1 MAEALY
7 RKYRPQVFEDVVGQE
22 PIERT
27 LKNAIA
33 QDKVSH
39 AYLFCGPRGTGKTT
53 TARLLAKAL
62 LCQSGP
68 TPDPDGTCE
77 DCRLVA
83 EGLHPDVYE
92 LDAASRTGVEN
103 VREEIISRVQFAPTR
118 GRSKVYII
126 DEVHMLSVAAFNAL
140 LKTLEEPPPHVVFV
154 LCTTDPQ
161 KVPETIHSRC
171 QRFDFR
177 RITPES
183 MVSRLG
189 AICIA
194 EDVEFEGEALD
205 LIAHRAEGGLRNA
218 LTSLEQIIA
227 FENGKVTLAGAERL
241 LGSIDSNDMAE
252 IVRHVGRRDVA
263 SCFRWTAAYVETG
276 ADLAQFVRDM
286 AERVRNLYV
295 LSLVGDDVDL
305 EINETTRH
313 ELIDELQWF
322 GPDRLARLMGV
333 LGDLSSELKTSSNP
347 RLAFEIAL
355 TRMVRPDSDLT
366 LEALAERIEALESGY
381 SAVAHVVPGQ
391 PLHNASLNP
400 IEDDEIAGQAFD
412 AETNFAPQ
420 PQDSPKVR
428 VHMMGSAKVQP
439 SREFK
444 ITADDFPM
452 QNHGAQPGQTYAS
465 ERSSAPK
472 HARADSMDSYA
483 MTQENAPSGTAPLA
497 AETSSESPDAG
508 KLAMLSNPATV
519 QRIWQA
525 ALSAVKKQKQ
535 AYGVLF
541 MNTKARFDE
550 SAATLRV
557 VFPAEA
563 AFAYSAVQKPEV
575 QDALANALAHAV
587 GTPVPFTYGRAD
599 QQDAPKSQRTPD
611 VQAETQ
617 PQRKTAVQPN
627 SAVTARSGAMGQH
640 FADDGAMRGSHA
652 ASPEAHV
659 APLETHVAPP
669 EAQAVSP
676 EARIRPPE
684 AQAAPP
690 AADMPPYDDLP
701 PYEEVPYEEIP
712 YEDIAYNAAP
722 YDAAPFKASD
732 APASNPSASVP
743 PAQSSAAPN
752 EAQTKEPTDVEALLQ
767 AGFGGG
773 VIFSEVDN

>member
-62 LCQSGP
+62 LCQAGP
-68 TPDPDGTCE
+68 TPEPDGTCE
-77 DCRLVA
+77 DCRLIA

-118 GRSKVYII
+118 GRSKIYII
-126 DEVHMLSVAAFNAL
+126 DEVHMLSTAAFNAL
-140 LKTLEEPPPHVVFV
+140 LKTLEEPPSHVVFV

-177 RITPES
+177 RIAPES

-194 EDVEFEGEALD
+194 EGVEFEGEALD
-205 LIAHRAEGGLRNA
+205 LVAHRAEGGLRNA

-252 IVRHVGRRDVA
+252 IVSSVGERDIA

-286 AERVRNLYV
+286 AEHIRNLYV
-295 LSLVGDDVDL
+295 LALVGDDVELD
-305 EINETTRH
+305 ISETTRH
-313 ELIDELQWF
+313 QMISELQWF

-366 LEALAERIEALESGY
+366 LESLAERIEALEGGY
-381 SAVAHVVPGQ
+381 SAVAHVLPGTSMQAANADRMSEGYAVIEPFEESVPAQ
-391 PLHNASLNP
+391 MPVSAH
-400 IEDDEIAGQAFD
+400 
-412 AETNFAPQ
+412 PQ
-420 PQDSPKVR
+420 
-428 VHMMGSAKVQP
+428 
-439 SREFK
+439 
-444 ITADDFPM
+444 
-452 QNHGAQPGQTYAS
+452 GAQPESVQPQFREQVREQVQEIPRWEETAGEEQLSREAQQTMPNS
-465 ERSSAPK
+465 
-472 HARADSMDSYA
+472 
-483 MTQENAPSGTAPLA
+483 
-497 AETSSESPDAG
+497 G
-508 KLAMLSNPATV
+508 KLAILENPATV
-519 QRIWQA
+519 QRVWQA
-525 ALSAVKKQKQ
+525 ALSSIKKQKQ

-541 MNTKARFDE
+541 MNAKASFDAGTQ
-550 SAATLRV
+550 SLRV
-557 VFPAEA
+557 AFPAEA
-563 AFAYSAVQKPEV
+563 AFAYNAVQKAEV
-575 QDALANALAHAV
+575 QEALAAALAHAV
-587 GTPVPFTYGRAD
+587 GGEVPFRYEQTGQSGSTESRQVASRSQVQVQPQPQPQMQPIVQAQPHAQAEPQV
-599 QQDAPKSQRTPD
+599 QQQVQPQPQVQVQPTVQAQPQVQMQPQQQPQAQPQPQLQEQRTQNRAQFEPS
-611 VQAETQ
+611 VQVQ
-617 PQRKTAVQPN
+617 PQ
-627 SAVTARSGAMGQH
+627 S
-640 FADDGAMRGSHA
+640 
-652 ASPEAHV
+652 
-659 APLETHVAPP
+659 
-669 EAQAVSP
+669 
-676 EARIRPPE
+676 
-684 AQAAPP
+684 PP
-690 AADMPPYDDLP
+690 AFDDYPPYDDIVP
-701 PYEEVPYEEIP
+701 YDDVPYEAVPYEEF
-712 YEDIAYNAAP
+712 E
-722 YDAAPFKASD
+722 
-732 APASNPSASVP
+732 APASGGAFGGAAVDQFSGQMQPSIAGAKSQKVPGAETNAQTRIAS
-743 PAQSSAAPN
+743 
-752 EAQTKEPTDVEALLQ
+752 EAQPDVEALLQ
-767 AGFGGG
+767 AGFGGN
-773 VIFSEVDN
+773 VIFSEVED